1 MSYSGNIEE
10 PPKELLTAELIKQ
23 KYKEDVLVSQLV
35 DQRKAKAWGER
46 LRYFLFYIMSHMD
59 MSSLCILSGKYNN
72 NWPLWPKFLIVIV
85 LNLTRYTMTIVGR
98 FSFQKTLKTI
108 KSSNH
113 W

>member
-46 LRYFLFYIMSHMD
+46 LRYFHFYIMSHMD
-59 MSSLCILSGKYNN
+59 MSSLCILSGS
-72 NWPLWPKFLIVIV
+72 V
-85 LNLTRYTMTIVGR
+85 
-98 FSFQKTLKTI
+98 Q
-108 KSSNH
+108 
-113 W
+113 

>member
-46 LRYFLFYIMSHMD
+46 LRYFS
-59 MSSLCILSGKYNN
+59 
-72 NWPLWPKFLIVIV
+72 FLHYESYGHVVIV
-85 LNLTRYTMTIVGR
+85 YLVR
-98 FSFQKTLKTI
+98 FSTITI
-108 KSSNH
+108 KYKYI
-113 W
+113 

>member
-23 KYKEDVLVSQLV
+23 KYKEDVLVSQPV

-72 NWPLWPKFLIVIV
+72 NWPLWPKFLI
-85 LNLTRYTMTIVGR
+85 LAHYDKP
-98 FSFQKTLKTI
+98 FPF
-108 KSSNH
+108 
-113 W
+113 

>member
-59 MSSLCILSGKYNN
+59 MSSLCILSGS
-72 NWPLWPKFLIVIV
+72 V
-85 LNLTRYTMTIVGR
+85 
-98 FSFQKTLKTI
+98 Q
-108 KSSNH
+108 
-113 W
+113 

>member
-23 KYKEDVLVSQLV
+23 KCKEDVLVSQPV

-59 MSSLCILSGKYNN
+59 MSSLCILSGS
-72 NWPLWPKFLIVIV
+72 V
-85 LNLTRYTMTIVGR
+85 
-98 FSFQKTLKTI
+98 Q
-108 KSSNH
+108 
-113 W
+113 